1 MNEYLRNL
9 KKLGKHVPI
18 LGQVVSYAD
27 LAITIYKV
35 GRPIAIATFIGISA
49 FLQTKKDNKKY
60 NSMYSLKN
68 QNKTEVN
75 LYK

>member
-27 LAITIYKV
+27 LATTIYKA
-35 GRPIAIATFIGISA
+35 GRPIAVAIFIGIS
-49 FLQTKKDNKKY
+49 FYLQTKKDNKKH

-68 QNKTEVN
+68 
-75 LYK
+75 

>member
-1 MNEYLRNL
+1 MNEYFKNL

-18 LGQVVSYAD
+18 LGQVAEASD

-35 GRPIAIATFIGISA
+35 GRPIIVAAFIGVSTLMQA
-49 FLQTKKDNKKY
+49 RYDKKKY

>member
-18 LGQVVSYAD
+18 LGQVASCTD

-35 GRPIAIATFIGISA
+35 GRPIAVAIFIGTSA
-49 FLQTKKDNKKY
+49 FLQTRRDKKKY
-60 NSMYSLKN
+60 NSMYQVGNDLYNNDKN
-68 QNKTEVN
+68 
-75 LYK
+75 

>member
-27 LAITIYKV
+27 LATTLYKA
-35 GRPIAIATFIGISA
+35 GRPIAVAIFIGISVY
-49 FLQTKKDNKKY
+49 LQTKKDNKKY

-68 QNKTEVN
+68 
-75 LYK
+75 